1 MELQTI
7 WSWQPALYLF
17 LGGMGAGAFVMAA
30 VLFLIDRTRHR
41 LIVCV
46 SMWAALASLA
56 VGLLLL
62 LSELVTPLRGLM
74 MWQSFGHFTSWMTY
88 GAWGAFAAMAVFAV
102 SALLATRPVGVWLA
116 KKWKWFEK
124 RGIALR
130 RVLAVIGIVLG
141 AFVAVY
147 TGMLLM
153 AAGSVPLWSTPLLP
167 ALFTVSAFDTGVA
180 LVELVAL
187 ALSKKDAL
195 APKARV
201 LMERIVVV
209 LVLVEIAVLAAFFAV
224 MLGGDVQTAVGATA
238 AASAALLLTGDLAA
252 CFWALVAACGLAI
265 PLAMAVSGLVL
276 HKRGKKKPGMKQH
289 GGALMAAGAVGALIG
304 GCRHACRPGCRNGD
318 EPDRIDAKDGPPSPS
333 FASGPAALGCRPVF
347 SRSPAAARGRPVWFC
362 AGCLLVVGWTGA
374 HRSRGRGGVCR

>member
-1 MELQTI
+1 MLQTM

-62 LSELVTPLRGLM
+62 LSELITPARGLL

-116 KKWKWFEK
+116 TKWKWFK
-124 RGIALR
+124 KHGVALR

-153 AAGSVPLWSTPLLP
+153 SAGGVPLWNTPLLP

-180 LVELVAL
+180 LVEIVAVL
-187 ALSKKDAL
+187 LSKKDAL

-201 LMERIVVV
+201 IMERAVVV
-209 LVLVEIAVLAAFFAV
+209 LVLVECVVMAAFLAS
-224 MLGGDVQTAVGATA
+224 MLGADGQTAAGATSA
-238 AASAALLLTGDLAA
+238 SSAALLVSGGLAA
-252 CFWALVAACGLAI
+252 CFWGMVVACGLVL
-265 PLAMAVSGLVL
+265 PLVMAAAGLVL
-276 HKRGKKKPGMKQH
+276 HRRGGKKPCSKRLQ
-289 GGALMAAGAVGALIG
+289 GALMAIGAAGALIG
-304 GCRHACRPGCRNGD
+304 GCELRFLILAAGIHAD
-318 EPDRIDAKDGPPSPS
+318 
-333 FASGPAALGCRPVF
+333 
-347 SRSPAAARGRPVWFC
+347 
-362 AGCLLVVGWTGA
+362 VVAETVKSLIG
-374 HRSRGRGGVCR
+374 

>member
-1 MELQTI
+1 MLQLT

-62 LSELVTPLRGLM
+62 LSELITPARGLL

-116 KKWKWFEK
+116 TKWKWFEK
-124 RGIALR
+124 HGVALR
-130 RVLAVIGIVLG
+130 RVLAVVGIVLG

-153 AAGSVPLWSTPLLP
+153 SAGGVPLWNTPLLP

-180 LVELVAL
+180 LVEIVAVL
-187 ALSKKDAL
+187 LSKKDAL

-201 LMERIVVV
+201 IMERAVVV
-209 LVLVEIAVLAAFFAV
+209 LVLVECVVMAAFLAS
-224 MLGGDVQTAVGATA
+224 MLGADGQTAMGATA
-238 AASAALLLTGDLAA
+238 ASSAALLVSGGLAT
-252 CFWALVAACGLAI
+252 CFWGMVVACGLVL
-265 PLAMAVSGLVL
+265 PLVMAAAGLVL
-276 HKRGKKKPGMKQH
+276 HRRGGKKPCPKRLQ
-289 GGALMAAGAVGALIG
+289 GALMAIGAAGALIG
-304 GCRHACRPGCRNGD
+304 GCELRFLILAAGIHAD
-318 EPDRIDAKDGPPSPS
+318 VVAET
-333 FASGPAALGCRPVF
+333 V
-347 SRSPAAARGRPVWFC
+347 RSLIG
-362 AGCLLVVGWTGA
+362 
-374 HRSRGRGGVCR
+374 

>member
-1 MELQTI
+1 MLQLT

-62 LSELVTPLRGLM
+62 LSELITPARGLL

-116 KKWKWFEK
+116 TKWKWFEK
-124 RGIALR
+124 HGVALR
-130 RVLAVIGIVLG
+130 RVLAVVGIVLG

-153 AAGSVPLWSTPLLP
+153 SAGGVPLWNTPLLP

-180 LVELVAL
+180 LVEIVAVL
-187 ALSKKDAL
+187 LSKKDAL

-201 LMERIVVV
+201 IMERAVVV
-209 LVLVEIAVLAAFFAV
+209 LVLVECVVMAAFLAS
-224 MLGGDVQTAVGATA
+224 MLGADGQTAMGATA
-238 AASAALLLTGDLAA
+238 ASSAALLVSGGLAA
-252 CFWALVAACGLAI
+252 CFWGMVVACGLVL
-265 PLAMAVSGLVL
+265 PLVMAAAGLVL
-276 HKRGKKKPGMKQH
+276 HRRGGKKPCPKRLQ
-289 GGALMAAGAVGALIG
+289 GALMAIGAAGALIG
-304 GCRHACRPGCRNGD
+304 GCELRFLILAAGIHAD
-318 EPDRIDAKDGPPSPS
+318 
-333 FASGPAALGCRPVF
+333 
-347 SRSPAAARGRPVWFC
+347 
-362 AGCLLVVGWTGA
+362 VVAETVKSLIG
-374 HRSRGRGGVCR
+374 

>member
-1 MELQTI
+1 MLQLT

-62 LSELVTPLRGLM
+62 LTELITPTRGLL

-102 SALLATRPVGVWLA
+102 SALLATRPVGMWLA

-124 RGIALR
+124 KGTTLR

-153 AAGSVPLWSTPLLP
+153 TAESVPLWDTPLLP
-167 ALFTVSAFDTGVA
+167 VLFTVSAFDTGVA
-180 LVELVAL
+180 LVELVAVVL
-187 ALSKKDAL
+187 TKKDAL
-195 APKARV
+195 APRARV

-209 LVLVEIAVLAAFFAV
+209 LVLVESVVMAAFLMS
-224 MLGGDVQTAVGATA
+224 MLGADAQTAVGATA
-238 AASAALLLTGDLAA
+238 AASATLLVSGGLAG
-252 CFWALVAACGLAI
+252 CFWGMVVVCGLAV
-265 PLAMAVSGLVL
+265 PLVMAVVGLVL
-276 HKRGKKKPGMKQH
+276 HRRSGKKPGAKGH
-289 GGALMAAGAVGALIG
+289 AGTALMAIGAAGALIG
-304 GCRHACRPGCRNGD
+304 GCELRFLILAAGIHADVIAETVMSLIG
-318 EPDRIDAKDGPPSPS
+318 
-333 FASGPAALGCRPVF
+333 
-347 SRSPAAARGRPVWFC
+347 
-362 AGCLLVVGWTGA
+362 
-374 HRSRGRGGVCR
+374 

>member
-1 MELQTI
+1 MLQTM

-62 LSELVTPLRGLM
+62 LSELITPARGLL

-116 KKWKWFEK
+116 TKWKWFEK
-124 RGIALR
+124 HGVALR
-130 RVLAVIGIVLG
+130 RVLAVVGIVLG

-153 AAGSVPLWSTPLLP
+153 SAGGVPLWNTLLLP

-180 LVELVAL
+180 LVEIVAVL
-187 ALSKKDAL
+187 LSKKDAL

-201 LMERIVVV
+201 IMERAVVV
-209 LVLVEIAVLAAFFAV
+209 LVLVECVVMAAFLAS
-224 MLGGDVQTAVGATA
+224 MLGADGQTAMGATA
-238 AASAALLLTGDLAA
+238 ASSAALLVSGGLAA
-252 CFWALVAACGLAI
+252 CFWGMVVACGLVL
-265 PLAMAVSGLVL
+265 PLVMAAAGLVL
-276 HKRGKKKPGMKQH
+276 HRRGGKKPCPKRLQ
-289 GGALMAAGAVGALIG
+289 GALMAIGAAGALIG
-304 GCRHACRPGCRNGD
+304 GCELRFLILAAGIHAD
-318 EPDRIDAKDGPPSPS
+318 
-333 FASGPAALGCRPVF
+333 
-347 SRSPAAARGRPVWFC
+347 
-362 AGCLLVVGWTGA
+362 VVAETVKSLIG
-374 HRSRGRGGVCR
+374 

>member
-1 MELQTI
+1 MLQLT

-17 LGGMGAGAFVMAA
+17 LGGMGAGGFVMAA

-62 LSELVTPLRGLM
+62 LSELITPARGLL

-116 KKWKWFEK
+116 TKWKWFEK
-124 RGIALR
+124 HGVALR
-130 RVLAVIGIVLG
+130 RVLAVVGIVLG

-153 AAGSVPLWSTPLLP
+153 SAGGVPLWNTPLLP

-180 LVELVAL
+180 LVEIVAVL
-187 ALSKKDAL
+187 LSKKDAL

-201 LMERIVVV
+201 IMERAVVV
-209 LVLVEIAVLAAFFAV
+209 LVLVECVVMAAFLAS
-224 MLGGDVQTAVGATA
+224 MLGADGQTAMGATA
-238 AASAALLLTGDLAA
+238 ASSAALLVSGGLAA
-252 CFWALVAACGLAI
+252 CFWGMVVVCGLVL
-265 PLAMAVSGLVL
+265 PLVMAAAGLVL
-276 HKRGKKKPGMKQH
+276 HRRGGKKPCPKRLQ
-289 GGALMAAGAVGALIG
+289 GALMAIGAAGALIG
-304 GCRHACRPGCRNGD
+304 GCELRFLILAAGIHAD
-318 EPDRIDAKDGPPSPS
+318 VVAET
-333 FASGPAALGCRPVF
+333 V
-347 SRSPAAARGRPVWFC
+347 RSLIG
-362 AGCLLVVGWTGA
+362 
-374 HRSRGRGGVCR
+374 

>member
-1 MELQTI
+1 MLQLT

-62 LSELVTPLRGLM
+62 LSELITPARGLL

-116 KKWKWFEK
+116 TKWKWFEK
-124 RGIALR
+124 HGVALR
-130 RVLAVIGIVLG
+130 RVLAVVGIVLG

-153 AAGSVPLWSTPLLP
+153 SAGGVPLWNTPLLP

-180 LVELVAL
+180 LVEIVAIL
-187 ALSKKDAL
+187 LSKKDAL

-201 LMERIVVV
+201 IMERAVVV
-209 LVLVEIAVLAAFFAV
+209 LVLVECVVMAAFLAS
-224 MLGGDVQTAVGATA
+224 MLGADGQTAMGATA
-238 AASAALLLTGDLAA
+238 ASSAALLVSGGLAA
-252 CFWALVAACGLAI
+252 CFWGMVVACGLVL
-265 PLAMAVSGLVL
+265 PLVMAAAGLVL
-276 HKRGKKKPGMKQH
+276 HRRGGKKPCSKRLQ
-289 GGALMAAGAVGALIG
+289 GALMAIGAAGALIG
-304 GCRHACRPGCRNGD
+304 GCELRFLILAAGIHAD
-318 EPDRIDAKDGPPSPS
+318 
-333 FASGPAALGCRPVF
+333 
-347 SRSPAAARGRPVWFC
+347 
-362 AGCLLVVGWTGA
+362 VVAETVKSLIG
-374 HRSRGRGGVCR
+374 

>member
-1 MELQTI
+1 MLQLT

-62 LSELVTPLRGLM
+62 LSELITPARGLL

-116 KKWKWFEK
+116 TKWKWFEK
-124 RGIALR
+124 HGVALR
-130 RVLAVIGIVLG
+130 RVLAVVGIVLG

-153 AAGSVPLWSTPLLP
+153 SAGGVPLWNTPLLP

-180 LVELVAL
+180 LVEIVAIL
-187 ALSKKDAL
+187 LSKKDAL

-201 LMERIVVV
+201 IMERAVVV
-209 LVLVEIAVLAAFFAV
+209 LVLVECVVMAAFLAS
-224 MLGGDVQTAVGATA
+224 MLGADGQTAMGATA
-238 AASAALLLTGDLAA
+238 ASSAALLVSGGLAA
-252 CFWALVAACGLAI
+252 CFWGMVVACGLVL
-265 PLAMAVSGLVL
+265 PLVMAAAGLVL
-276 HKRGKKKPGMKQH
+276 HRRGGKKPCPKRLQ
-289 GGALMAAGAVGALIG
+289 GALMAIGAAGALIG
-304 GCRHACRPGCRNGD
+304 GCELRFLILAAGIHAD
-318 EPDRIDAKDGPPSPS
+318 
-333 FASGPAALGCRPVF
+333 
-347 SRSPAAARGRPVWFC
+347 
-362 AGCLLVVGWTGA
+362 VVAETVKSLIG
-374 HRSRGRGGVCR
+374 

>member
-1 MELQTI
+1 MLQLT

-62 LSELVTPLRGLM
+62 LSELITPARGLL

-116 KKWKWFEK
+116 TKWKWFEK
-124 RGIALR
+124 HGVALR
-130 RVLAVIGIVLG
+130 RVLAVVGIVLG

-153 AAGSVPLWSTPLLP
+153 SAGGVPLWNTPLLP

-180 LVELVAL
+180 LVEIVAIL
-187 ALSKKDAL
+187 LSKKDAL

-201 LMERIVVV
+201 IMERAVVV
-209 LVLVEIAVLAAFFAV
+209 LVLVECVVMAAFLAS
-224 MLGGDVQTAVGATA
+224 MLGADGQTAMGATA
-238 AASAALLLTGDLAA
+238 ASSAALLVSGGLAA
-252 CFWALVAACGLAI
+252 CFWGMVVVCGLVL
-265 PLAMAVSGLVL
+265 PLVMAAAGLVL
-276 HKRGKKKPGMKQH
+276 HRRGGKKPCPKRLQ
-289 GGALMAAGAVGALIG
+289 GALMAIGAAGALIG
-304 GCRHACRPGCRNGD
+304 GCELRFLILAAGIHAD
-318 EPDRIDAKDGPPSPS
+318 
-333 FASGPAALGCRPVF
+333 
-347 SRSPAAARGRPVWFC
+347 
-362 AGCLLVVGWTGA
+362 VVAETVKSLIG
-374 HRSRGRGGVCR
+374 

>member
-1 MELQTI
+1 MLQLT

-30 VLFLIDRTRHR
+30 VLFLIDRTHHR

-46 SMWAALASLA
+46 SMWVALASLA

-62 LSELVTPLRGLM
+62 LSELITPARGLL

-116 KKWKWFEK
+116 TKWKWFEK
-124 RGIALR
+124 HGVALR
-130 RVLAVIGIVLG
+130 RVLAVVGIVLG

-153 AAGSVPLWSTPLLP
+153 SAGGVPLWNTPLLP

-180 LVELVAL
+180 LVEIVAIL
-187 ALSKKDAL
+187 LSKKDAL

-201 LMERIVVV
+201 IMERAVMV
-209 LVLVEIAVLAAFFAV
+209 LVLVECVVMAAFLAS
-224 MLGGDVQTAVGATA
+224 MLGADGQTAMGATA
-238 AASAALLLTGDLAA
+238 ASSAALLVSGGLAT
-252 CFWALVAACGLAI
+252 CFWGMVVACGLVL
-265 PLAMAVSGLVL
+265 PLVMAAAGLVL
-276 HKRGKKKPGMKQH
+276 HRRGGKKPCPKRLQ
-289 GGALMAAGAVGALIG
+289 GALMAIGAAGALIG
-304 GCRHACRPGCRNGD
+304 GCELRFLILAAGIHAD
-318 EPDRIDAKDGPPSPS
+318 
-333 FASGPAALGCRPVF
+333 
-347 SRSPAAARGRPVWFC
+347 
-362 AGCLLVVGWTGA
+362 VVAETVKSLIG
-374 HRSRGRGGVCR
+374 

>member
-1 MELQTI
+1 MLQLT

-46 SMWAALASLA
+46 SMWAALFSLA
-56 VGLLLL
+56 AGLLLL
-62 LSELVTPLRGLM
+62 LTELITPARGLL

-116 KKWKWFEK
+116 KKWAWFEK
-124 RGIALR
+124 KGTTLR

-153 AAGSVPLWSTPLLP
+153 TAESVPLWDTPLLP

-180 LVELVAL
+180 LVELVAIV
-187 ALSKKDAL
+187 LSKKDAL
-195 APKARV
+195 VPKARL

-209 LVLVEIAVLAAFFAV
+209 LVLVEGVVMAVFLAS
-224 MLGGDVQTAVGATA
+224 MLGADAQTAVGATA
-238 AASAALLLTGDLAA
+238 AASATLLVSGGLAP
-252 CFWALVAACGLAI
+252 CFWGIVVVCGLAV
-265 PLAMAVSGLVL
+265 PLAMALMGLVL
-276 HKRGKKKPGMKQH
+276 HRRGGKKPGAKQH
-289 GGALMAAGAVGALIG
+289 AGTALMAVGAVGALIG
-304 GCRHACRPGCRNGD
+304 GCELRFLILAAGIHADVIAETVMSLIG
-318 EPDRIDAKDGPPSPS
+318 
-333 FASGPAALGCRPVF
+333 
-347 SRSPAAARGRPVWFC
+347 
-362 AGCLLVVGWTGA
+362 
-374 HRSRGRGGVCR
+374 

>member
-1 MELQTI
+1 MLQTM

-30 VLFLIDRTRHR
+30 ALFLIDRTRHR

-62 LSELVTPLRGLM
+62 LSELITPARGLL

-88 GAWGAFAAMAVFAV
+88 GAWGAFAAMVVFAV

-116 KKWKWFEK
+116 TKWKWFEK
-124 RGIALR
+124 HGVALR
-130 RVLAVIGIVLG
+130 RVLAVVGIVLG

-153 AAGSVPLWSTPLLP
+153 SAGGVPLWNTPLLP

-180 LVELVAL
+180 LVEIVAVL
-187 ALSKKDAL
+187 LSKKDAL

-201 LMERIVVV
+201 IMERAVVV
-209 LVLVEIAVLAAFFAV
+209 LVLVECVVMAAFLAS
-224 MLGGDVQTAVGATA
+224 MLGADGQTAMGATA
-238 AASAALLLTGDLAA
+238 ASSAALLVSGGLAA
-252 CFWALVAACGLAI
+252 CFWGMVVACGLVL
-265 PLAMAVSGLVL
+265 PLVMAAAGLVL
-276 HKRGKKKPGMKQH
+276 HRRGGKKPCSKRLQ
-289 GGALMAAGAVGALIG
+289 GALMAIGAAGALIG
-304 GCRHACRPGCRNGD
+304 GCELRFLILAAGIHAD
-318 EPDRIDAKDGPPSPS
+318 
-333 FASGPAALGCRPVF
+333 
-347 SRSPAAARGRPVWFC
+347 
-362 AGCLLVVGWTGA
+362 VVAETVKSLIG
-374 HRSRGRGGVCR
+374 

>member
-1 MELQTI
+1 MTFGEFVMV
-7 WSWQPALYLF
+7 YLF
-17 LGGMGAGAFVMAA
+17 LGGTAAGSFA
-30 VLFLIDRTRHR
+30 VLSATELYRAFFPMNGQRLSRALSGCDGCRARSATQRRITQAGYSVTFAMLVVGMLCLLADLGRPEAFYLLFLYPTASFVSIGTFAIT
-41 LIVCV
+41 LFATCV
-46 SMWAALASLA
+46 TLALAES
-56 VGLLLL
+56 
-62 LSELVTPLRGLM
+62 
-74 MWQSFGHFTSWMTY
+74 
-88 GAWGAFAAMAVFAV
+88 
-102 SALLATRPVGVWLA
+102 
-116 KKWKWFEK
+116 
-124 RGIALR
+124 
-130 RVLAVIGIVLG
+130 VLALGPVWQKVALVAKALG
-141 AFVAVY
+141 AVLSVIVMVY

-252 CFWALVAACGLAI
+252 CFWALVAACGLAM
-265 PLAMAVSGLVL
+265 PLAMAVAGLVL

-289 GGALMAAGAVGALIG
+289 GGTLMAACAVGALIG
-304 GCRHACRPGCRNGD
+304 GCALRFLILAAGMHAD
-318 EPDRIDAKDGPPSPS
+318 
-333 FASGPAALGCRPVF
+333 
-347 SRSPAAARGRPVWFC
+347 
-362 AGCLLVVGWTGA
+362 LVAETVMSLIG
-374 HRSRGRGGVCR
+374 

>member
-1 MELQTI
+1 MLQLT
-7 WSWQPALYLF
+7 WGWQPALYLF

-62 LSELVTPLRGLM
+62 LSELITPARGLL

-116 KKWKWFEK
+116 TKWKWFEK
-124 RGIALR
+124 HGVALR
-130 RVLAVIGIVLG
+130 RVLAVVGIVLG

-153 AAGSVPLWSTPLLP
+153 SAGGVPLWNTPLLP

-180 LVELVAL
+180 LVEIVAIL
-187 ALSKKDAL
+187 LSKKDAL

-201 LMERIVVV
+201 IMERAVVV
-209 LVLVEIAVLAAFFAV
+209 LVLVECVVMAAFLAS
-224 MLGGDVQTAVGATA
+224 MLGADGQTAMGATA
-238 AASAALLLTGDLAA
+238 ASSAALLVSGGLAA
-252 CFWALVAACGLAI
+252 CFWGMVVVCGLVL
-265 PLAMAVSGLVL
+265 PLVMAAAGLVL
-276 HKRGKKKPGMKQH
+276 HRRGGKKPCPKRLQ
-289 GGALMAAGAVGALIG
+289 GALMAIGAAGALIG
-304 GCRHACRPGCRNGD
+304 GCELRFLILAAGIHAD
-318 EPDRIDAKDGPPSPS
+318 
-333 FASGPAALGCRPVF
+333 
-347 SRSPAAARGRPVWFC
+347 
-362 AGCLLVVGWTGA
+362 VVAETVKSLIG
-374 HRSRGRGGVCR
+374 

>member
-1 MELQTI
+1 MLQLT

-46 SMWAALASLA
+46 SMWAALFSLA
-56 VGLLLL
+56 AGLLLL
-62 LSELVTPLRGLM
+62 LTELITPARGLL

-116 KKWKWFEK
+116 KRWAWFEK
-124 RGIALR
+124 KGTTLR

-153 AAGSVPLWSTPLLP
+153 TAESVPLWDTPLLP

-180 LVELVAL
+180 LVELVAI

-195 APKARV
+195 ASKARL

-209 LVLVEIAVLAAFFAV
+209 LVLVEGVVMAVFLTS
-224 MLGGDVQTAVGATA
+224 MLGADTQTAVGATA
-238 AASAALLLTGDLAA
+238 AASATLLVSGGLAG
-252 CFWALVAACGLAI
+252 CFWGMVVICGLAV
-265 PLAMAVSGLVL
+265 PLAMALVGLVL
-276 HKRGKKKPGMKQH
+276 HRRSSKKPGAKQH
-289 GGALMAAGAVGALIG
+289 AGTALMAIGAVGALIG
-304 GCRHACRPGCRNGD
+304 GCELRFLILAAGIHAD
-318 EPDRIDAKDGPPSPS
+318 
-333 FASGPAALGCRPVF
+333 
-347 SRSPAAARGRPVWFC
+347 
-362 AGCLLVVGWTGA
+362 VVAETVMSLIG
-374 HRSRGRGGVCR
+374 

>member
-1 MELQTI
+1 MLQTM

-62 LSELVTPLRGLM
+62 LSELITPARGLL

-116 KKWKWFEK
+116 TKWKWFEK
-124 RGIALR
+124 HGVALR
-130 RVLAVIGIVLG
+130 KVLAVVGIVLG

-153 AAGSVPLWSTPLLP
+153 SAGGVPLWNTPLLP

-180 LVELVAL
+180 LVEIVAVL
-187 ALSKKDAL
+187 LSKKDAL

-201 LMERIVVV
+201 IMERVVVV
-209 LVLVEIAVLAAFFAV
+209 LVLVECVVMAAFLAS
-224 MLGGDVQTAVGATA
+224 MLGADGQTAMGATA
-238 AASAALLLTGDLAA
+238 ASSAALLVSGGLAA
-252 CFWALVAACGLAI
+252 CFWGMVVACGLVL
-265 PLAMAVSGLVL
+265 PLVMAAAGLVL
-276 HKRGKKKPGMKQH
+276 HRRGGKKPCPKRLQ
-289 GGALMAAGAVGALIG
+289 GALMAIGAAGALIG
-304 GCRHACRPGCRNGD
+304 GCELRFLILAAGIHAD
-318 EPDRIDAKDGPPSPS
+318 VVAET
-333 FASGPAALGCRPVF
+333 V
-347 SRSPAAARGRPVWFC
+347 RSLIG
-362 AGCLLVVGWTGA
+362 
-374 HRSRGRGGVCR
+374 

>member
-1 MELQTI
+1 MLQTM
-7 WSWQPALYLF
+7 WGWQPALYLF

-62 LSELVTPLRGLM
+62 LSELITPARGLL

-116 KKWKWFEK
+116 TKWKWFEK
-124 RGIALR
+124 HGVALR
-130 RVLAVIGIVLG
+130 RVLAVVGIVLG

-153 AAGSVPLWSTPLLP
+153 SAGGVPLWNTPLLP

-180 LVELVAL
+180 LVEIVAVL
-187 ALSKKDAL
+187 LSKKDAL

-201 LMERIVVV
+201 IMERAVVV
-209 LVLVEIAVLAAFFAV
+209 LVLVECVVMAAFLAS
-224 MLGGDVQTAVGATA
+224 MLGADGQMAMGATA
-238 AASAALLLTGDLAA
+238 ASSAALLVSGGLAA
-252 CFWALVAACGLAI
+252 CFWGMVVACGLVL
-265 PLAMAVSGLVL
+265 PLVMAAAGLVL
-276 HKRGKKKPGMKQH
+276 HRRGGKKPCPKQLQ
-289 GGALMAAGAVGALIG
+289 GALMAIGAAGALIG
-304 GCRHACRPGCRNGD
+304 GCELRFLILAAGIHAD
-318 EPDRIDAKDGPPSPS
+318 VVAET
-333 FASGPAALGCRPVF
+333 V
-347 SRSPAAARGRPVWFC
+347 RSLIG
-362 AGCLLVVGWTGA
+362 
-374 HRSRGRGGVCR
+374 